1 VRRIFV
7 LEALLIGL
15 IGMFAGF
22 LLGFLMTKGLGAV
35 EFKSP
40 FGDATRLPVIYSP
53 LHYGLAGLIALGA
66 SLIAAW
72 LPARKAASVN
82 PVEIIR
88 GAS

>member
-1 VRRIFV
+1 
-7 LEALLIGL
+7 
-15 IGMFAGF
+15 M
-22 LLGFLMTKGLGAV
+22 

-53 LHYGLAGLIALGA
+53 LHYALAGGIALGA